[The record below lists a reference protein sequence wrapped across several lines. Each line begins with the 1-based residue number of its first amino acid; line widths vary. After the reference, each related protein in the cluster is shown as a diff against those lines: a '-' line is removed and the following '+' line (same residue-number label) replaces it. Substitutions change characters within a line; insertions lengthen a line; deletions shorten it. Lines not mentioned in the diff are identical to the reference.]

1 MNSRIRYIK
10 DINGNFISQ
19 NYIKNI
25 DGTEFRIGFVVGVKT
40 SGFIKSVENDTIHVT
55 LEATSPHK
63 IKIKLK
69 NTLIKLGCQF
79 AEEKRVLVN
88 PRKNRKEM

>member
-19 NYIKNI
+19 NYIKNV
-25 DGTEFRIGFVVGVKT
+25 DGTQYRIGFVVGVKT
-40 SGFIKSVENDTIHVT
+40 AGFIKSVENDTTHIT

-69 NTLIKLGCQF
+69 KTLVKLGCEF
-79 AEEKRVLVN
+79 ASERRVMVK
-88 PRKNRKEM
+88 PRKNKKQS